1 MCMACRVSG
10 MVLGTVRLAKFIRLV
25 LVLLIAI
32 MLMTLGVLVQRH
44 HSQDIIGIVLLP
56 VFTAILLSSYN
67 YLTEWI
73 ATQR

>member
-1 MCMACRVSG
+1 MACKVSG
-10 MVLGTVRLAKFIRLV
+10 IVGTVRLAKFIRVV
-25 LVLLIAI
+25 LGLLIAI

-56 VFTAILLSSYN
+56 VLTAILLSSYN